1 METSAIPAG
10 DGLSAPDKYVNE
22 LDRHDLGL
30 GRMNR
35 QRFNYF
41 FAVWAGRRREIDS
54 LIIRI
59 LFKRQRNPK
68 SCSFSGVAFNCD
80 IARDFG

>member
-1 METSAIPAG
+1 
-10 DGLSAPDKYVNE
+10 
-22 LDRHDLGL
+22 
-30 GRMNR
+30 MNR

-41 FAVWAGRRREIDS
+41 FAVWPGRRREIDS

-80 IARDFG
+80 IAPVILNNTFANRKTQADALGFFGGKKRLKDLC